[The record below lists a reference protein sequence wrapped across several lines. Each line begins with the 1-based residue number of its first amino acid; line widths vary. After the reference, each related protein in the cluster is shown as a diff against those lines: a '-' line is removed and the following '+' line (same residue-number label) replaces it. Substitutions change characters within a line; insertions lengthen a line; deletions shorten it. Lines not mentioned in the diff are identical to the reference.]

1 MTPLLP
7 YPITCTGCGRP
18 AGYKAA
24 ARWSDGATAE
34 LKTYALSCRACLP
47 VLLAKARVRWAACRR
62 AAGETLELPAVYDL
76 GGQVRRL
83 DLEV

>member
-7 YPITCTGCGRP
+7 YRVGCSGCDAA
-18 AGYKAA
+18 AGYKIA

-34 LKTYALSCRACLP
+34 LKTYALGCRPCLP

-62 AAGETLELPAVYDL
+62 AEGETLDLPAVYDL
-76 GGQVRRL
+76 GGQVRRV
-83 DLEV
+83 DLEM